1 MAKNLTMFQKEA
13 KNRYVELKN
22 ELSKNNNKE
31 RSSCK

>member
-22 ELSKNNNKE
+22 ELSKSTKE